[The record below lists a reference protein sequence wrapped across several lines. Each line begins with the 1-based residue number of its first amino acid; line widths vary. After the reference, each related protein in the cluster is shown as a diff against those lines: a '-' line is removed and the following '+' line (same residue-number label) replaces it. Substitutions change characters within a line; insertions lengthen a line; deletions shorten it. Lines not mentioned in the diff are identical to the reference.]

1 MGRRTERW
9 IADDGK
15 EFNTR
20 EDMLRHELLL
30 IDEKEIAIFVA
41 DKPQRR
47 QKEYAKLLLEW
58 QNYRRNQD
66 TSLEDVRSYGGAK
79 AELAEFDFAALEQA
93 LDVLPPRD
101 YAFQDEDDIEAS
113 FARAAVI

>member
-15 EFNTR
+15 EFDTK

-41 DKPQRR
+41 DKPPRR

-66 TSLEDVRSYGGAK
+66 IPVEVQRNLEM
-79 AELAEFDFAALEQA
+79 EEFDFADLEQA
-93 LDVLPPRD
+93 LDVLPPQN
-101 YAFQDEDDIEAS
+101 YKLSEEDEIEAS
-113 FARAAVI
+113 FARARVI